1 MFETLLE
8 NIQNL
13 ERYVY
18 FLAGA
23 ISVTILF
30 LMLKWIAYK
39 LKGLAVALK
48 IIFFLALLAAVIA
61 YFVAINKE
69 NLSLLTISV

>member
-1 MFETLLE
+1 MIEYL
-8 NIQNL
+8 QNL
-13 ERYVY
+13 EWYVY

-23 ISVTILF
+23 ISVTIFF

-48 IIFFLALLAAVIA
+48 IIFFLALLTAVIA
-61 YFVAINKE
+61 YFATK
-69 NLSLLTISV
+69 

>member
-1 MFETLLE
+1 MLGNLLDYL
-8 NIQNL
+8 QNL
-13 ERYVY
+13 DWYVH

-23 ISVTILF
+23 ISVTIFF
-30 LMLKWIAYK
+30 LMLKWIAHK

-61 YFVAINKE
+61 YFAANK
-69 NLSLLTISV
+69 

>member
-1 MFETLLE
+1 MFGNLLE
-8 NIQNL
+8 SLQNL
-13 ERYVY
+13 DWYVH

-23 ISVTILF
+23 ISVTIFF
-30 LMLKWIAYK
+30 LMLKWIAHK

-61 YFVAINKE
+61 YFAAK
-69 NLSLLTISV
+69 

>member
-1 MFETLLE
+1 MFETLKNLFE
-8 NIQNL
+8 TFQNL
-13 ERYVY
+13 DWYVH

-30 LMLKWIAYK
+30 LMLKWIAHK

-61 YFVAINKE
+61 YFAAN
-69 NLSLLTISV
+69 N

>member
-1 MFETLLE
+1 MFETLFEYL
-8 NIQNL
+8 QNL
-13 ERYVY
+13 DWYVH

-23 ISVTILF
+23 ISVTIFF
-30 LMLKWIAYK
+30 LMLKWIAHK

-61 YFVAINKE
+61 YFAANK
-69 NLSLLTISV
+69 